1 MKLIE
6 NNKFNINSPKNKPS
20 KDGKEPKKSGIVFP
34 ANLLPAESASLFTF
48 HAPKTII

>member
-6 NNKFNINSPKNKPS
+6 NNQNINSPKNKPS

-34 ANLLPAESASLFTF
+34 ANLFPAESAPLFTF
-48 HAPKTII
+48 HRRKTIT